1 MSDFE
6 LQQARAEKALEDSR
20 RMYGRMLAGW
30 ASDALTLRRKGLEV
44 PGRRVQGSGL
54 RVRRAA

>member
-1 MSDFE
+1 MSDNE
-6 LQQARAEKALEDSR
+6 RNQARAEKAIDDAR
-20 RMYGRMLAGW
+20 QMYGRMLSSW

-44 PGRRVQGSGL
+44 PGRRVYGSGE

>member
-1 MSDFE
+1 MSDSQ

-20 RMYGRMLAGW
+20 LMYGRMLAGW
-30 ASDALTLRRKGLEV
+30 ATDALTLRRKGLEV
-44 PGRRVQGSGL
+44 PGRRVYGSGV

>member
-1 MSDFE
+1 MSDSQ
-6 LQQARAEKALEDSR
+6 LHQARADKALEDSR

-30 ASDALTLRRKGLEV
+30 ATDALTLRRKGLEV
-44 PGRRVQGSGL
+44 PGRRVYGSSL